1 MTDTA
6 IITGGSRG
14 IGRAITL
21 ALAEKGWQVVINYV
35 HNRQAAEATLASVQ
49 AAGGQGIIVQADVG
63 SLADHEKLVAETLD
77 AFGRIDLLVNNAGVG
92 PRERNGLLNISPE
105 SYDRV
110 MGINLRGPFFL
121 TQRVASWM
129 IVARDS
135 GDTAPFRI
143 VNINSI
149 SAYTSSP
156 ARGQY
161 CISKAGLA
169 MVTALFADR
178 LSEYEIG
185 VYEIRPGIIQTD
197 LTSVVKDKYDRF
209 FAEGGTPLTR
219 WGQPEDVARAVAAI
233 AEGDFPYSTGEVF
246 NVDGGFHLRR
256 L

>member
-1 MTDTA
+1 MTETA

-21 ALAEKGWQVVINYV
+21 ALAEKGWRVVINYV
-35 HNRQAAEATLASVQ
+35 RSRQAAEAALSAVET
-49 AAGGQGIIVQADVG
+49 AGGQGIIVQADVS
-63 SLADHEKLVAETLD
+63 SLADHAKLVAETLD
-77 AFGRIDLLVNNAGVG
+77 AFGRIDLLVNNAGVA
-92 PRERNGLLNISPE
+92 PRERSDLLGISPE

-110 MGINLRGPFFL
+110 LGINLRGPFFL
-121 TQRVASWM
+121 TQRVASHM
-129 IVARDS
+129 IAARES
-135 GDTAPFRI
+135 GDRAPFRI
-143 VNINSI
+143 ININSI
-149 SAYTSSP
+149 SAYVSSP

-161 CISKAGLA
+161 CISKAGLG

-178 LSEYEIG
+178 LSAYEIG

-197 LTSVVKDKYDRF
+197 MTRVVKDKYDHF

-219 WGQPEDVARAVAAI
+219 WGMPEDVARAVASI
-233 AEGDFPYSTGEVF
+233 VDGDFPYSTGEVF